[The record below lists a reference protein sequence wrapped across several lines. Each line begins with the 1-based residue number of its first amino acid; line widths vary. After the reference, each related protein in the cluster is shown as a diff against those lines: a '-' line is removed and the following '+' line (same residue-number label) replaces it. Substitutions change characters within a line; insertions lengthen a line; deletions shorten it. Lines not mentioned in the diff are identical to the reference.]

1 MDNLLHKIEFQMQS
15 IANQDGHDRVTK
27 EAMIC
32 GIARRGNYKTAM
44 LALVLVT
51 SLIPI
56 ITGAFGF
63 IVAVN
68 LKKTQ
73 TEKYSIHKS
82 GCLLY
87 FFLFIGRPVLMA
99 VLQCIRIQMISL
111 V

>member
-15 IANQDGHDRVTK
+15 IAGQTVNEKVTK

-32 GIARRGNYKTAM
+32 GIAHRGNYKTAM

-73 TEKYSIHKS
+73 TEKYSIHKKHAA
-82 GCLLY
+82 CLI
-87 FFLFIGRPVLMA
+87 FILSIE
-99 VLQCIRIQMISL
+99 LCFI
-111 V
+111 

>member
-15 IANQDGHDRVTK
+15 IANQDSSEEVAKD
-27 EAMIC
+27 AMIC
-32 GIARRGNYKTAM
+32 GIAHRGHYKSAI

-73 TEKYSIHKS
+73 TEKYSIFKS
-82 GCLLY
+82 SQ
-87 FFLFIGRPVLMA
+87 PVF
-99 VLQCIRIQMISL
+99 
-111 V
+111 

>member
-15 IANQDGHDRVTK
+15 IANQDGSEKITN

-32 GIARRGNYKTAM
+32 GIAHRGHYKSAI

-73 TEKYSIHKS
+73 TEKYIIPKHNP
-82 GCLLY
+82 
-87 FFLFIGRPVLMA
+87 FLFKIVKLC
-99 VLQCIRIQMISL
+99 LI
-111 V
+111 